1 MALKQ
6 ITSKEDKSEDRVPC
20 PRCGEKALIIEG
32 RFIRWLTCPSC
43 KFKKLIEKEDENTKV
58 KIVSLK

>member
-6 ITSKEDKSEDRVPC
+6 ITPPKEEDKLVC
-20 PRCGEKALIIEG
+20 PRCGEEALIIDG

-43 KFKKLIEKEDENTKV
+43 KFKKLIKKEDEKTKV
-58 KIVSLK
+58 KVVSLK